1 MRNRALHDA
10 LRDFA
15 LEAAALLVDE
25 ERSGAELEFEV
36 ENESG
41 GRGPALYRYR
51 ALTREFIGERWELL
65 RELATCRAAAE
76 QLGTGAAAYL
86 RVNGLPGAQA
96 EPALQAL
103 LERLYED
110 ATHFG
115 FPEERFERLY
125 KEVEG
130 TLFRDA
136 LKATVLAPLH
146 GLALEVPKVDLGG
159 GLSIARAGTVEAPP
173 EAMPWQGPPG
183 ALCLLERYAAPDD
196 RASDAEAAA
205 RFESLVTA
213 LRLWRTG
220 SVSLGPLGWRRAG
233 EGRWQPVALRGGAM
247 PLGEPVVVG
256 DGEGPALRE
265 FMEAMAQA
273 PRSGTVGWALNRF
286 EMGCS
291 RRVRA
296 EALSDYLLALRALL
310 DATSEAGLASLPLRL
325 AALCAEDGDR
335 RLVQR
340 RTELAL
346 SLERFVMGG
355 GSADGEELRD
365 WIGPESPNALVEEM
379 ERHTRALLRDLLCGY
394 LEPDLKG
401 IADEILLESAEPIA
415 IEARDLR
422 RGRRFERSPE
432 VAERP
437 PEVPEPEPE
446 EPAPS
451 PEPDVPPPA
460 ASADASADTSELDS
474 VSGPGELEGVTA
486 SVDWDDDPDSYSAPV

>member
-10 LRDFA
+10 LRNFA
-15 LEAAALLVDE
+15 LEAAALLVDD
-25 ERSGAELEFEV
+25 ERAGAELEFEV
-36 ENESG
+36 EDESG

-51 ALTREFIGERWELL
+51 ALTHEFIEARWDRL
-65 RELATCRAAAE
+65 RELPSRAAAADA
-76 QLGTGAAAYL
+76 LGTGAAAYL

-96 EPALQAL
+96 EPALQAM

-110 ATHFG
+110 ATNFG
-115 FPEERFERLY
+115 FPEERFERVY
-125 KEVEG
+125 REVEG

-136 LKATVLAPLH
+136 LRTTVLAPLH
-146 GLALEVPKVDLGG
+146 GLELEVPRADLGG
-159 GLSIARAGTVEAPP
+159 GLSLARAETVDAPP
-173 EAMPWQGPPG
+173 EALPWQGLPG
-183 ALCLLERYAAPDD
+183 ALCVLERYAAPDD
-196 RASDAEAAA
+196 RAPDAEAVE

-220 SVSLGPLGWRRAG
+220 AVSLGALGWRRAG
-233 EGRWQPVALRGGAM
+233 EGRWQPLALRGGGT
-247 PLGEPVVVG
+247 PRGEPVIVP
-256 DGEGPALRE
+256 DGEAAALRD
-265 FMEAMAQA
+265 FMEVVAQA
-273 PRSGTVGWALNRF
+273 PRTGTIGWALRRF

-291 RRVRA
+291 RRVQA
-296 EALSDYLLALRALL
+296 DALSDYLLALRALL

-325 AALCAEDGDR
+325 AALCAEEGER

-365 WIGPESPNALVEEM
+365 WIGPESPTALVEEM
-379 ERHTRALLRDLLCGY
+379 ERHVRALLRDVLCGY
-394 LEPDLKG
+394 LEPDLKS

-422 RGRRFERSPE
+422 REPRARTRQPRF
-432 VAERP
+432 ERP
-437 PEVPEPEPE
+437 PEVPEPDPE

-451 PEPDVPPPA
+451 PEPGVPPPA
-460 ASADASADTSELDS
+460 ASADTSELEA
-474 VSGPGELEGVTA
+474 VSAPSEPDGVTA